1 MAKRGL
7 VSRETM
13 KDIFRKAAK
22 HCKEKSAG
30 YPKGERF
37 QHFKACM
44 KQKVHEL
51 YEEKAGLEAKA

>member
-13 KDIFRKAAK
+13 KGIFREAAK
-22 HCKEKSAG
+22 HCKMESAG

-37 QHFKACM
+37 MHFKACM

>member
-13 KDIFRKAAK
+13 KGIFREAAK
-22 HCKEKSAG
+22 HCKMESAG

-37 QHFKACM
+37 MHFKACM

-51 YEEKAGLEAKA
+51 YEEKAGLEARA